1 VATNWQGRRLKLGLI
16 AAIGI
21 MVMLCAGVRLL
32 VAQTQKVSV
41 DEVAEGLTC
50 QCGCGLTIANCNH
63 PNCSFSVPAK
73 EQIEAMIN
81 RGMGRTAIIAK
92 FRAEYGEK
100 ILSAP
105 TTEGFNLLAWITP
118 FAALLAGGGV
128 IVLVLGR
135 WRARNNG
142 APGTVREMARPVSP
156 AEPELRRKLA
166 RDLRERI

>member
-1 VATNWQGRRLKLGLI
+1 VATNLPGRRLRLGLI
-16 AAIGI
+16 AVIGI
-21 MVMLCAGVRLL
+21 IVILCTAARLL
-32 VAQTQKVSV
+32 VAQTQKISV
-41 DEVAEGLTC
+41 DEVAQGLTC

-118 FAALLAGGGV
+118 FAALIAGAGA

-135 WRARNNG
+135 WRGRNNM
-142 APGTVREMARPVSP
+142 APAAEGTVAPISP
-156 AEPELRRKLA
+156 AESELRRRLA
-166 RDLRERI
+166 RELRERI